1 MMFCKGEAHSIA
13 CVSYSAT
20 YGNSVSIL
28 QTNPNFYLILF
39 VPAVQDVPFDLQK
52 KYQKKYFGI
61 NVFSIVSMSA
71 SQFKAN
77 ARPYRMVHSAA
88 AMLLRF
94 AVSRLIKCNSVCFP
108 FCPFA

>member
-52 KYQKKYFGI
+52 KYQKKIFRYQYFFNRLNECFAIQG
-61 NVFSIVSMSA
+61 
-71 SQFKAN
+71 K
-77 ARPYRMVHSAA
+77 RPPIQDGTFGRGDAP
-88 AMLLRF
+88 
-94 AVSRLIKCNSVCFP
+94 P
-108 FCPFA
+108 FCRATPLQT

>member
-1 MMFCKGEAHSIA
+1 MMFCMGQTSVLTCAA
-13 CVSYSAT
+13 YNAT
-20 YGNSVSIL
+20 DVNSVSIL

-71 SQFKAN
+71 SQFKAKPDRS
-77 ARPYRMVHSAA
+77 ARFCLASA
-88 AMLLRF
+88 
-94 AVSRLIKCNSVCFP
+94 SPSVTAHCFI
-108 FCPFA
+108 F